1 MGRGGRGHS
10 AAVGRKLGVVDQQV
24 KLGAA
29 TRVGAKAAV
38 VVEVQLSRV
47 HHFSEG
53 DMGHLDRTTGGKPED
68 PYGGS
73 PVSHGLGIS
82 QSCLLT

>member
-1 MGRGGRGHS
+1 MTGLTLGRGGRGHA

-29 TRVGAKAAV
+29 ARVGAKAAV

-53 DMGHLDRTTGGKPED
+53 ETGNLDRTTGRKP
-68 PYGGS
+68 
-73 PVSHGLGIS
+73 
-82 QSCLLT
+82 